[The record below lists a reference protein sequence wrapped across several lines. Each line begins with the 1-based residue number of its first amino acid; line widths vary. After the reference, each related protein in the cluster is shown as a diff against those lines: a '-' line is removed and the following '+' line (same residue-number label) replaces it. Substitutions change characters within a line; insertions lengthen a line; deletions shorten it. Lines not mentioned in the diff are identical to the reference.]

1 MKKGLFL
8 LGALLLTILFLNLSN
23 KDNDEKLNAEMG
35 TRIQGEIKKDELS
48 QEKINELGG
57 QLKKLFDDIDRDG
70 KLRAYPSLKT
80 LENYLASQVTSREV
94 AKSFVEEYFVLKNGR
109 IVYQS
114 QPELFDY
121 LENRTVTKVEK
132 GMYTVKQ
139 KKVLLTFKYIEELN
153 DWRIIGITYI

>member
-1 MKKGLFL
+1 M
-8 LGALLLTILFLNLSN
+8 
-23 KDNDEKLNAEMG
+23 
-35 TRIQGEIKKDELS
+35 
-48 QEKINELGG
+48 
-57 QLKKLFDDIDRDG
+57 
-70 KLRAYPSLKT
+70 
-80 LENYLASQVTSREV
+80 

-109 IVYQS
+109 IIYQS
-114 QPELFDY
+114 KPELFDY